1 VIQPDDPRLTKYVG
15 RALAQLVWPNN
26 LPAPVDALDN
36 FLLAK
41 EQSAQTKDGVVP
53 DFQDLARRV
62 CAAREIA

>member
-1 VIQPDDPRLTKYVG
+1 VKFTLESVLAMLPGQQP
-15 RALAQLVWPNN
+15 WPA

>member
-1 VIQPDDPRLTKYVG
+1 VKHTLESVLSLLYGEKPWP
-15 RALAQLVWPNN
+15 ALL
-26 LPAPVDALDN
+26 APVHAIDN

>member
-1 VIQPDDPRLTKYVG
+1 VIHKLDSILGLLGQK
-15 RALAQLVWPNN
+15 WPNN
-26 LPAPVDALDN
+26 LPAPVFPLDN

>member
-1 VIQPDDPRLTKYVG
+1 MKPDLH
-15 RALAQLVWPNN
+15 ALLGMLGQKWPND
-26 LPAPVDALDN
+26 LPAPVEALDN

-41 EQSAQTKDGVVP
+41 EQSEQTKDGVVP

>member
-1 VIQPDDPRLTKYVG
+1 VNHKLDAILGLLGQK
-15 RALAQLVWPNN
+15 WPNN
-26 LPAPVDALDN
+26 LPAPVYPLDN

>member
-1 VIQPDDPRLTKYVG
+1 VKFTLESVLAMLPTEPRKG
-15 RALAQLVWPNN
+15 VWPM
-26 LPAPVDALDN
+26 LAAPVDPLEN
-36 FLLAK
+36 FTLAK

>member
-1 VIQPDDPRLTKYVG
+1 VTH
-15 RALAQLVWPNN
+15 ALNSILGLLGQKWPNN
-26 LPAPVDALDN
+26 LPAPVCPLDN

-41 EQSAQTKDGVVP
+41 EQSARTENGVVP

>member
-26 LPAPVDALDN
+26 LPAPVDPLDN
-36 FLLAK
+36 FNLAK